1 MESYPAGNGMTEGS
15 SEPAGSVVSPA
26 VETTEQTSRIHM
38 SEIVRKVNL
47 VLAVLILI
55 VLILLL
61 AKLILTLIRESKSRR
76 FHRSR

>member
-1 MESYPAGNGMTEGS
+1 
-15 SEPAGSVVSPA
+15 
-26 VETTEQTSRIHM
+26 M

>member
-1 MESYPAGNGMTEGS
+1 MTEGS
-15 SEPAGSVVSPA
+15 SEPAGSVLSPTA
-26 VETTEQTSRIHM
+26 ETTEQTSRIHM

>member
-1 MESYPAGNGMTEGS
+1 
-15 SEPAGSVVSPA
+15 
-26 VETTEQTSRIHM
+26 M

-61 AKLILTLIRESKSRR
+61 AKLILTLIRESK
-76 FHRSR
+76 